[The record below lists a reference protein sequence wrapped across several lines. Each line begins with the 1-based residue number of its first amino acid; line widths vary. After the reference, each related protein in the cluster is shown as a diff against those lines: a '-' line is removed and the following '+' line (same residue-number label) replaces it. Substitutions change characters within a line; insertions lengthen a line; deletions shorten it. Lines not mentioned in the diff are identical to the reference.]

1 MRMTSKI
8 LSRIPLAPK
17 LLIFTFLVGVVA
29 WGVLDYAQTKKLH
42 QIFDTSLARRL
53 TVRAQ
58 DSRMRFDNYV
68 GTYQQA
74 TKLISSQKSI
84 IDHAAANLEAHGSG
98 RIKWHTEVPSWLPDS
113 SVLRKFVHFHYA
125 LLIDTGGR
133 VREVYQGVPKPP
145 PPPLLRPSALLRQ
158 ISDDQS
164 YMTSLGGVPYLLT
177 SEPISDGAGRALAT
191 LMLAVELDDDF
202 LMYALGL
209 TTEEDIIALAAGD
222 EPRVVASNRPDLIPD
237 GVLVESLKKDYL
249 ITGKSFFDW
258 GGSDLTVQFVS
269 CISRAGAERLNA
281 SVLSAE
287 RLQRGIVSFILLL
300 AFAAIVLWIS
310 MHIRRLTISITN
322 FSQNILNIKPPEIR
336 KGDELLVLEAQF
348 ENIVM
353 EIIQARE
360 RLEKQ
365 AAELLREKTVY
376 LDNILHSSPLAI
388 AATDLDLR
396 VKYFN
401 TVAEKIFGYTAREI
415 IGKTAD
421 EIHVSE
427 KIDTTAVDQALELV
441 RLGRDFH
448 YVVEQTR
455 DGRRIFIEIGITGIR
470 DKNNALIGYFLM
482 AQDITERKEVER
494 RLAVQYA
501 VIEIL
506 AKSASPAE
514 ATPEILQSIC
524 EHVGWEMGEVWLV
537 DAGSP
542 ALRLGGLWHVP
553 FLNFREFIE
562 FSRKTVFERGVGLPG
577 RVWANGRPA
586 WISDVTADQNFP
598 RTAAAVK
605 AGLHAGFAFPI
616 RSEGAVTGVM
626 AFFSRSVQTPDDD
639 LLKMFVAL
647 GSQIGDFFTRKKGE
661 EAQVHYSSELERSNK
676 ELQMF
681 ASIASHD
688 LQEPLRVVSGF
699 AQLLEQRYKGKLDK
713 SADDFI
719 GYMVDGA
726 ERMQQLIRDLLDYSR
741 VTTRGKPFQPAN
753 CDIAM
758 QKALMNLKTAVEESN
773 AVITADPLPVVKA
786 DESQLVH
793 LFQNLIGNAV
803 KYRRKDEPPRIH
815 ISAKQLD
822 DPAVHSAIQNPQSTI
837 KKGWLFSVQDNGIG
851 IEPQYFDRIFQVF
864 QRLHKREEYTGT
876 GIGLAI
882 CKKIVERHGGSIWVK
897 SEPGKGSTF
906 FFTMPEPIAENIR
919 SERTVE
925 EEKGAL

>member
-1 MRMTSKI
+1 GG
-8 LSRIPLAPK
+8 A
-17 LLIFTFLVGVVA
+17 
-29 WGVLDYAQTKKLH
+29 
-42 QIFDTSLARRL
+42 
-53 TVRAQ
+53 
-58 DSRMRFDNYV
+58 
-68 GTYQQA
+68 
-74 TKLISSQKSI
+74 
-84 IDHAAANLEAHGSG
+84 
-98 RIKWHTEVPSWLPDS
+98 RIKWHDEVPSWLPDS

-125 LLIDTGGR
+125 LLIDSGGR
-133 VREVYQGVPKPP
+133 VREIYQGVPEPP
-145 PPPLLRPSALLRQ
+145 PASLLRPSALLRQ
-158 ISDDQS
+158 ISHDQS

-177 SEPISDGAGRALAT
+177 SEPVRDGAGRALAT

-209 TTEEDIIALAAGD
+209 STEEDIVALAAGD
-222 EPRVVASNRPDLIPD
+222 EPRVVASNRPDLIPH
-237 GVLVESLKKDYL
+237 GVLVESLKKDYH

-269 CISRAGAERLNA
+269 CISRVEAERLNA

-300 AFAAIVLWIS
+300 AFAAIVLWIT

-365 AAELLREKTVY
+365 AQELLREKTVY

-421 EIHVSE
+421 EIHVRE
-427 KIDTTAVDQALELV
+427 KIDTAAVDQALELV

-506 AKSASPAE
+506 AKSASPTE
-514 ATPEILQSIC
+514 ATPEILRSIC

-537 DAGSP
+537 DAGYP

-577 RVWANGRPA
+577 RVWENGRPA

-647 GSQIGDFFTRKKGE
+647 GSQIGDFLTRKKAE

-713 SADDFI
+713 NADDFI

-753 CDIAM
+753 CDTAM

-803 KYRRKDEPPRIH
+803 KYRKKDEPPRIH
-815 ISAKQLD
+815 ISAKKIAD
-822 DPAVHSAIQNPQSTI
+822 SAPAQSAMRA
-837 KKGWLFSVQDNGIG
+837 GWLFSVQDNGIG

-864 QRLHKREEYTGT
+864 QRLHKREEYKGT

-906 FFTMPEPIAENIR
+906 FFTMPEPIGENIR
-919 SERTVE
+919 SERTV
-925 EEKGAL
+925 A